1 MAVGGNY
8 SQRTENFEVQRRKY
22 FQFCVDTAFEG
33 NFYFL
38 SHHTTV
44 NIVISSNCYYVKT
57 Q

>member
-1 MAVGGNY
+1 MALGVNY
-8 SQRTENFEVQRRKY
+8 SHRTENFEVQMRTY
-22 FQFCVDTAFEG
+22 SQFCIETVFEG

-38 SHHTTV
+38 GHTKTE